1 MLPKDPIDEIAIPT
15 VDISGERRRHVI
27 VAQGTQQLWQG
38 HPNTV
43 LLPDGKTMFC
53 VWQGRQGASEAHGA
67 PGGLLKRSDD
77 GGITW
82 SEQLDVP
89 PSWREKGR
97 GHPTVHRLVDGKGVA
112 RLFVF
117 SRTDARNA
125 MVQAMSPDEGRTWTP
140 LQENRTITYW
150 TAPQS
155 VVAVENGRK
164 HRMWYERDSA
174 GRPGPGVIWQSASL
188 DGGITWGGSR
198 QVVAFADARL
208 CEPAVL
214 RSPDGR
220 QLLML
225 MRENARVYNSLYA
238 VSNDEGQTWSRPRPL
253 PLALTGDRHD
263 GVYTPDGR
271 LVIAFRDMAQGAP
284 TYRHFV
290 AWVGTYEDILEGRQG
305 HYRVKLLHCHKQDT
319 GYPGIEILADDTVV
333 ATTYVRYRPDEKHS
347 VVSVRFN
354 VEELDLRLKPVESP

>member
-164 HRMWYERDSA
+164 HRM
-174 GRPGPGVIWQSASL
+174 
-188 DGGITWGGSR
+188 
-198 QVVAFADARL
+198 
-208 CEPAVL
+208 
-214 RSPDGR
+214 
-220 QLLML
+220 
-225 MRENARVYNSLYA
+225 
-238 VSNDEGQTWSRPRPL
+238 
-253 PLALTGDRHD
+253 
-263 GVYTPDGR
+263 
-271 LVIAFRDMAQGAP
+271 
-284 TYRHFV
+284 
-290 AWVGTYEDILEGRQG
+290 
-305 HYRVKLLHCHKQDT
+305 
-319 GYPGIEILADDTVV
+319 
-333 ATTYVRYRPDEKHS
+333 
-347 VVSVRFN
+347 
-354 VEELDLRLKPVESP
+354 